1 MAKSLFGLE
10 LWAFGFEPT
19 VERQPDFLEAWDPV
33 GPPRVRDLALAAA
46 IVASPW
52 LVKYATDLYP
62 GLGRILLDTLLIVY
76 FLAAARRLPLRHAA
90 AQPQRYLATFGL
102 PFVLLLFRSKVWRD
116 NEDLLS
122 LFLPPLIILLLLGW
136 FILKLATRP
145 RGAEVDWEPLITLA
159 FLLFGAVVAPPQW
172 AAPADEKVKAAYKA
186 CVNAAKEWCDTY
198 EKCRDA
204 WEACAHASR

>member
-1 MAKSLFGLE
+1 MAKSLFGFE

-46 IVASPW
+46 IVASTW

-102 PFVLLLFRSKVWRD
+102 PFVLLLLRSKVGQD
-116 NEDLLS
+116 NADLICCL
-122 LFLPPLIILLLLGW
+122 LLLLLLGG
-136 FILKLATRP
+136 FILQFVKRP
-145 RGAEVDWEPLITLA
+145 RGAEVDWKPLIILA
-159 FLLFGAVVAPPQW
+159 LVLFGPVVAELPLVLFGTL
-172 AAPADEKVKAAYKA
+172 DEKEKECRDTFEKCAVQEVSTPFKKCRDAFEA
-186 CVNAAKEWCDTY
+186 CVNA
-198 EKCRDA
+198 
-204 WEACAHASR
+204 S

>member
-102 PFVLLLFRSKVWRD
+102 PFVLLLLRSKVGQD
-116 NEDLLS
+116 NADLICCL
-122 LFLPPLIILLLLGW
+122 LLLLLLGG
-136 FILKLATRP
+136 FIL
-145 RGAEVDWEPLITLA
+145 
-159 FLLFGAVVAPPQW
+159 
-172 AAPADEKVKAAYKA
+172 
-186 CVNAAKEWCDTY
+186 
-198 EKCRDA
+198 
-204 WEACAHASR
+204 